1 MIIDQLEKIC
11 TGRGISLRQLGLA
24 AGITTGTFTG
34 WKRGAKPNNTN
45 LKKIADQFDV
55 TVEWLLSDDPLPGT
69 WQGHEHSDEYMPLTA
84 HEKLLLDTWRS
95 VDRVGQEHLLKSFMA
110 AYNDEILRMRGI
122 SFGDSDER

>member
-1 MIIDQLEKIC
+1 MSVYSQFEKLC
-11 TGRGISLRQLGLA
+11 RDSGRSISTA
-24 AGITTGTFTG
+24 ASEMNLNRATFTA
-34 WKRGAKPNNTN
+34 WKRGAKPKNET
-45 LKKIADQFDV
+45 LKKIADHFGV

-122 SFGDSDER
+122 SFEDER

>member
-1 MIIDQLEKIC
+1 MLYDQVEKLC
-11 TGRGISLRQLGLA
+11 RSSGLSFNQFA
-24 AGITTGTFTG
+24 EFIGVSGASVTG
-34 WKRGAKPNNTN
+34 WKNGSTPRQST
-45 LKKIADQFDV
+45 LKKIADHFGV

-122 SFGDSDER
+122 SFEDER